1 METVL
6 LVTTIVDCLAVLGL
20 AWLVTRSGRERD
32 AASADQRDVL
42 ARLQGE
48 IAHLLGEAEARA
60 RTLEETLGARERS
73 LRTLLREI
81 GRAEADGATST
92 RGAARPA
99 AEPRPLVR
107 SFADGLDETDAGPD
121 PAEVRLRRE
130 LELSL
135 GRGRLA

>member
-6 LVTTIVDCLAVLGL
+6 LVTTIVDCLAVLAL
-20 AWLVTRSGRERD
+20 AWLVTRSGRDRD
-32 AASADQRDVL
+32 AASADQRDIL

-48 IAHLLGEAEARA
+48 LSNLLGEAEARA
-60 RTLEETLGARERS
+60 RTLEETMAARERS

-81 GRAEADGATST
+81 GRAEADGSATT
-92 RGAARPA
+92 RGATRPA
-99 AEPRPLVR
+99 ADPRPLVR
-107 SFADGLDETDAGPD
+107 SFAEGLDEADAGPD

>member
-6 LVTTIVDCLAVLGL
+6 LVTTIVDCVAVAAL
-20 AWLVTRSGRERD
+20 AWLVLRSGRDRD

-48 IAHLLGEAEARA
+48 LSNLLGEAEARA
-60 RTLEETLGARERS
+60 RTLEETLAARERS
-73 LRTLLREI
+73 LRGLLREL
-81 GRAEADGATST
+81 GRAEADGSHAVRSS
-92 RGAARPA
+92 RPA
-99 AEPRPLVR
+99 PEARPLVR
-107 SFADGLDETDAGPD
+107 PFADVIDDADAGPD

>member
-6 LVTTIVDCLAVLGL
+6 LVTTVVDCLAVMAL
-20 AWLVTRSGRERD
+20 AWLVTRSGRARD

-42 ARLQGE
+42 ARLQSE
-48 IAHLLGEAEARA
+48 LAHLLGEAEARA
-60 RTLEETLGARERS
+60 RALEETLAARERS
-73 LRTLLREI
+73 LRGLLREI
-81 GRAEADGATST
+81 GRAEADGTATA
-92 RGAARPA
+92 RGARPA
-99 AEPRPLVR
+99 PEGRPLVR
-107 SFADGLDETDAGPD
+107 PFADVVDETDAGPD